1 MKSKTV
7 SASTYFLKTFSLPN
21 IFLHIN
27 SVNTNTFLKM
37 NSDATD
43 GSNIPSNPLTELTS
57 LEVANILQTKFN
69 LKLGGKVFAFAL
81 DSLPYCEDDPVLII
95 DYLQMDQ
102 ARKATIV
109 NFLLRNGGQAV
120 GTSGHAFRFV
130 DSDALWGAKHK
141 MLCAHPEV
149 FYRETGPAG
158 ILDENGRAI
167 YFSPI
172 VTAKSVHIKTCT
184 EKSWTTFNSLSIN
197 LVIMYDKNLVFV
209 K

>member
-7 SASTYFLKTFSLPN
+7 SASTCSLKTFSLPN

-37 NSDATD
+37 NNNSLD
-43 GSNIPSNPLTELTS
+43 GSNISSNPLTELTS

-102 ARKATIV
+102 ARIATIAT
-109 NFLLRNGGQAV
+109 FLLRNGGQAV

-130 DSDALWGAKHK
+130 DSDALWEAKYK
-141 MLCAHPEV
+141 LRRAHPEV
-149 FYRETGPAG
+149 FYRVTGPTG
-158 ILDENGRAI
+158 ILDDNGCAI
-167 YFSPI
+167 YLSPI